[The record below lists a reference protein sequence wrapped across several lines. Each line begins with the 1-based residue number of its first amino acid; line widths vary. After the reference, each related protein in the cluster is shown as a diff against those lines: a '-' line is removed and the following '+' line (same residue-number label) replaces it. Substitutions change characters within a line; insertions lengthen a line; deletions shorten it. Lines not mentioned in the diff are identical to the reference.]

1 MNADSQR
8 KAMAFLQWDVPS
20 RKQSVPEDCVLEG
33 KIGTID
39 ARHIVAASVGDIAS
53 AQIDWMRGKT
63 DLLSFPCLTREGT
76 VSDLSLS
83 KLADRDGARTVT
95 VRRDALIAL
104 LTATESE
111 SVTLS
116 VSACALFLAGRI
128 GDRAATAWIA
138 GIVDEED

>member
-1 MNADSQR
+1 MNADSRR
-8 KAMAFLQWDVPS
+8 KAVAFLQWDVPP
-20 RKQSVPEDCVLEG
+20 RGQSVPEDCVLEG

-39 ARHIVAASVGDIAS
+39 ARHIVVASVGDIAS
-53 AQIDWMRGKT
+53 AQIDWVRGKS
-63 DLLSFPCLTREGT
+63 DLLSFPCLTQEGT
-76 VSDLSLS
+76 VSDIS
-83 KLADRDGARTVT
+83 KLPDRDSARTVT

-116 VSACALFLAGRI
+116 TSGDALFLAGRI
-128 GDRAATAWIA
+128 GERAASAWIA

>member
-8 KAMAFLQWDVPS
+8 KAMAFLQWDVPP
-20 RKQSVPEDCVLEG
+20 RKQRVPEDCVLEG

-39 ARHIVAASVGDIAS
+39 ARHIVAASVGDIAT

-63 DLLSFPCLTREGT
+63 DLLSFPCLTQEGAVT
-76 VSDLSLS
+76 QLS
-83 KLADRDGARTVT
+83 KLSDRDSARTVT

-116 VSACALFLAGRI
+116 TSGGTLFLAGRI

-138 GIVDEED
+138 GLVDEED